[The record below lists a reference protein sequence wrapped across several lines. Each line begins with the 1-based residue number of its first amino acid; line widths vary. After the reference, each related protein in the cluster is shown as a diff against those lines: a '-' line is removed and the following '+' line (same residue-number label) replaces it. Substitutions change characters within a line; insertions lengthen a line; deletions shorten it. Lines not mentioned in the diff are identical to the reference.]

1 MKTGKRMILLLAAG
15 LMSMSLAACKT
26 DDAIRQTDDPVTDP
40 PKVTGD
46 AQTTVPDATSA
57 STKRSNRIRCSR
69 LHRLKLSP
77 RCMNRVMRITRR
89 RPRRQTGRMSA
100 CQTGA
105 LV

>member
-57 STKRSNRIRCSR
+57 SKTE
-69 LHRLKLSP
+69 
-77 RCMNRVMRITRR
+77 
-89 RPRRQTGRMSA
+89 Q
-100 CQTGA
+100 
-105 LV
+105 